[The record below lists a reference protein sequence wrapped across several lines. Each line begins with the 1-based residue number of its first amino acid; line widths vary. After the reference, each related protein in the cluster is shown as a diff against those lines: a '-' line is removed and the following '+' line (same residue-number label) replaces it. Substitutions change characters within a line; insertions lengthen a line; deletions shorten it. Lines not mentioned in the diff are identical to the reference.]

1 MEQERTERAVARI
14 EAAMARLEVAAQAAP
29 AATLNEARGRHDRL
43 RAAVTEALGQLDAMI
58 DGARS

>member
-1 MEQERTERAVARI
+1 
-14 EAAMARLEVAAQAAP
+14 MARLEVAAQAAP